1 MRRAPTSAYTRNNP
15 RGPNTLNVLHSLVLR
30 HTINRTSPKRAQHAN
45 FEGPSCCDA
54 NRITTV
60 CRSALRQAVNAP
72 KHSIVNDHTHHR
84 QHKRSNA
91 NFRVTSSARGGGG
104 GGGSAIVRSESI
116 HHANRCLSIS
126 LASSHAFG
134 WLSIVLLAFRTSPSF
149 WELLRFIRA
158 AIFPGW

>member
-104 GGGSAIVRSESI
+104 GGRVGDCTVGI
-116 HHANRCLSIS
+116 HSPCEQMSFHFACIQPC
-126 LASSHAFG
+126 F
-134 WLSIVLLAFRTSPSF
+134 WLAFHCASR
-149 WELLRFIRA
+149 L
-158 AIFPGW
+158 